1 MSPHIRKVSI
11 AFLKFL
17 SYVVCVASFK
27 SINSSSLCIKKYDG
41 DNFTPTPCK
50 RVKGQNTSMEIGLI
64 ELTEPYTLN
73 YKPFFKHCILQTILH
88 VFSLFIFVWS
98 KILCPK
104 NWAIFYIFFVSFGL
118 ALGVTV
124 SKILCCPFY
133 KVIGN

>member
-88 VFSLFIFVWS
+88 VFSLFIFVWN

-104 NWAIFYIFFVSFGL
+104 NWAIFYIFFVSFGWHL
-118 ALGVTV
+118 VLQYQRFCDA
-124 SKILCCPFY
+124 PF
-133 KVIGN
+133 IRL